1 MTDMRMSFMHNN
13 LFGILQIIS
22 IGLGLLFMTV
32 SLIIKL
38 RVRREDELRL
48 DELQDD
54 FIITVS
60 VIHSSSNN

>member
-1 MTDMRMSFMHNN
+1 MHNN
-13 LFGILQIIS
+13 LYGILQIIS

-60 VIHSSSNN
+60 VIQSSSDN

>member
-1 MTDMRMSFMHNN
+1 MHNN
-13 LFGILQIIS
+13 IYGILQIIS

-32 SLIIKL
+32 SLILKL
-38 RVRREDELRL
+38 RVRREDELRF

-60 VIHSSSNN
+60 VIQSSSDNMKGV

>member
-1 MTDMRMSFMHNN
+1 MHNN
-13 LFGILQIIS
+13 IYGILQIIS

-32 SLIIKL
+32 SLILKL

-60 VIHSSSNN
+60 VIYSSSDN

>member
-1 MTDMRMSFMHNN
+1 MSFMHNN
-13 LFGILQIIS
+13 LYGILQIIS
-22 IGLGLLFMTV
+22 IGLGLLFMIV

-60 VIHSSSNN
+60 VIHSSSDN

>member
-1 MTDMRMSFMHNN
+1 MGSMHNN
-13 LFGILQIIS
+13 IYGILQIIS

-38 RVRREDELRL
+38 RVRREDELRF

-60 VIHSSSNN
+60 VIQSSSDNMKGV

>member
-1 MTDMRMSFMHNN
+1 MHNN
-13 LFGILQIIS
+13 IYGILQIIS

-38 RVRREDELRL
+38 KVRREDELRF

-60 VIHSSSNN
+60 VIHSSSDN

>member
-1 MTDMRMSFMHNN
+1 MSFMHNN
-13 LFGILQIIS
+13 LYGILQIIS

-32 SLIIKL
+32 SLILKL
-38 RVRREDELRL
+38 RVRREDELRF

-60 VIHSSSNN
+60 VIQSSSDNMKGV

>member
-1 MTDMRMSFMHNN
+1 MHNN
-13 LFGILQIIS
+13 IYGILQIIS

-38 RVRREDELRL
+38 RVRREDELRF

-60 VIHSSSNN
+60 VIQSSSDN

>member
-1 MTDMRMSFMHNN
+1 MSSMHNN
-13 LFGILQIIS
+13 IYGILQIIS

-32 SLIIKL
+32 SLILKL
-38 RVRREDELRL
+38 RVRREDELRF

-60 VIHSSSNN
+60 VIQSSSDNMKGV

>member
-1 MTDMRMSFMHNN
+1 MHNN
-13 LFGILQIIS
+13 LYGILQIIS
-22 IGLGLLFMTV
+22 IGLGLLFITV
-32 SLIIKL
+32 SLILKL

-60 VIHSSSNN
+60 VIHSSSDN

>member
-1 MTDMRMSFMHNN
+1 MGSMHNN
-13 LFGILQIIS
+13 IYGILQIIS

-32 SLIIKL
+32 SLILKL
-38 RVRREDELRL
+38 RVRREDELRF

-60 VIHSSSNN
+60 VIQSSSDN

>member
-38 RVRREDELRL
+38 RVRREDELRF

-60 VIHSSSNN
+60 VIQSSSDN

>member
-1 MTDMRMSFMHNN
+1 MSFMHNN
-13 LFGILQIIS
+13 LYGILQIIS

-60 VIHSSSNN
+60 VIHNSSDN

>member
-1 MTDMRMSFMHNN
+1 MHNN
-13 LFGILQIIS
+13 LYGILQIIS

-32 SLIIKL
+32 SLILKL
-38 RVRREDELRL
+38 RVRREDELRF

-60 VIHSSSNN
+60 VIQSSSDN

>member
-1 MTDMRMSFMHNN
+1 MHNN
-13 LFGILQIIS
+13 IYGILQIIS

-32 SLIIKL
+32 SLILKL
-38 RVRREDELRL
+38 RVRREDELRF

-60 VIHSSSNN
+60 VIHSSSDNMKGV

>member
-1 MTDMRMSFMHNN
+1 MHNN
-13 LFGILQIIS
+13 LYGILQIIS

-38 RVRREDELRL
+38 KVRREDELRF

-60 VIHSSSNN
+60 VIHSSSDN

>member
-1 MTDMRMSFMHNN
+1 MHNN
-13 LFGILQIIS
+13 LYGILQIIS

-38 RVRREDELRL
+38 RVRREDELRF

-60 VIHSSSNN
+60 EIHSSSDN

>member
-1 MTDMRMSFMHNN
+1 MHNN
-13 LFGILQIIS
+13 LYGILQIIS

-60 VIHSSSNN
+60 VIHSSSDN

>member
-1 MTDMRMSFMHNN
+1 MSFMHNN
-13 LFGILQIIS
+13 LYGILQIIS

-60 VIHSSSNN
+60 VIQSSSDN

>member
-1 MTDMRMSFMHNN
+1 MHNN
-13 LFGILQIIS
+13 IYGILQIIS

-32 SLIIKL
+32 SLILKL

-60 VIHSSSNN
+60 VIHSSSDN

>member
-1 MTDMRMSFMHNN
+1 MSFMHNN
-13 LFGILQIIS
+13 LYGILQIIS

-60 VIHSSSNN
+60 VIHSSSDN

>member
-1 MTDMRMSFMHNN
+1 MHNN
-13 LFGILQIIS
+13 LYGILQIIS

-60 VIHSSSNN
+60 VIHNSSDN

>member
-1 MTDMRMSFMHNN
+1 MHNN
-13 LFGILQIIS
+13 LYGILQIIS

-38 RVRREDELRL
+38 RVRREDELRF

-60 VIHSSSNN
+60 VIHSSSDN

>member
-1 MTDMRMSFMHNN
+1 MHNN
-13 LFGILQIIS
+13 IYGILQIIS

-38 RVRREDELRL
+38 RVRREDELRF

-60 VIHSSSNN
+60 VIQSSSDNMKGVLP

>member
-1 MTDMRMSFMHNN
+1 MGSMHNN
-13 LFGILQIIS
+13 IYGILQIIS
-22 IGLGLLFMTV
+22 IGLGLLFITV
-32 SLIIKL
+32 SLILKL

-60 VIHSSSNN
+60 VIHSSSDN

>member
-1 MTDMRMSFMHNN
+1 MHNN
-13 LFGILQIIS
+13 LYGILQIIS

-38 RVRREDELRL
+38 RVRREDELRF

-60 VIHSSSNN
+60 VIQSSSDNMKGV

>member
-1 MTDMRMSFMHNN
+1 MHNN
-13 LFGILQIIS
+13 IYGILQIIS

-32 SLIIKL
+32 SLIL
-38 RVRREDELRL
+38 RLRIRREDELRF

-60 VIHSSSNN
+60 VIQSSSDNMKGV

>member
-1 MTDMRMSFMHNN
+1 MSFMHNN
-13 LFGILQIIS
+13 LYGILQIIS

-38 RVRREDELRL
+38 KVRREDELRF

-60 VIHSSSNN
+60 VIHSSSDN

>member
-1 MTDMRMSFMHNN
+1 MHNN
-13 LFGILQIIS
+13 IYGILQIIS

-32 SLIIKL
+32 SLILKL
-38 RVRREDELRL
+38 RIRREDELRF

-60 VIHSSSNN
+60 VIQSSSDNMKGV

>member
-1 MTDMRMSFMHNN
+1 MHNN
-13 LFGILQIIS
+13 IYGILQIIS

-32 SLIIKL
+32 SLILKL

-60 VIHSSSNN
+60 VIHSSSDNMKGV

>member
-38 RVRREDELRL
+38 RVRREDELQF

-60 VIHSSSNN
+60 VIHSSSDN

>member
-1 MTDMRMSFMHNN
+1 MSFMHNN
-13 LFGILQIIS
+13 LYGILQIIS

-38 RVRREDELRL
+38 RVRREDELRF

-60 VIHSSSNN
+60 VIHSSSDN

>member
-1 MTDMRMSFMHNN
+1 MGSMHNN
-13 LFGILQIIS
+13 IYGILQIIS

-32 SLIIKL
+32 SLILKL

-60 VIHSSSNN
+60 VIYSSSDN

>member
-1 MTDMRMSFMHNN
+1 MHNN
-13 LFGILQIIS
+13 IYGILQIIS

-32 SLIIKL
+32 FLILKL
-38 RVRREDELRL
+38 RVRREDELRF

-60 VIHSSSNN
+60 VIHSSSDNMKGV